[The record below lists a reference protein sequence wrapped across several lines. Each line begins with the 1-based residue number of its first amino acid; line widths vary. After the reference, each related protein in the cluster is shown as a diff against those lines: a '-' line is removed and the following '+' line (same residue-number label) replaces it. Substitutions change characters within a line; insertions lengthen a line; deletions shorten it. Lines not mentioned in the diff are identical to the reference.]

1 MTTCTV
7 TKAFISKNIRRLE
20 KPLTQ
25 KIGKSYRMYVE
36 FSITESSEKLNHVL
50 LAIANLEK
58 YLLISDVSPAI
69 NSQVHRE

>member
-20 KPLTQ
+20 KPFTQ

-58 YLLISDVSPAI
+58 YLLISDVSPVT
-69 NSQVHRE
+69 NSQVRRE